1 MDPNTQAP
9 RPDITPPKEPLEAPL
24 TSAAPAPLEPTRSHS
39 APFAPQPVSAE
50 TKSSRAN
57 PSKPRGHQGFHD
69 LLSIIAVLVSALL
82 LAFVLISFVFQSYQV
97 DGESMETTLH
107 NNDHLLVWKVPRTI
121 ARITHHAYIPNR
133 GDVVIFNDPDL
144 PQYSAEGSRQL
155 IKRVIGLPGD
165 RVVVR
170 DGTITVY
177 NSEHPEG
184 FQPDKTLP
192 YNQDNHIPTTAGN
205 VDITLKK
212 DQLYVCGDNRG
223 NSLDSRIFGPI
234 EASNIVGKLAVRV
247 LPLNSVKRF

>member
-1 MDPNTQAP
+1 MDPNTLQPRDDGAP
-9 RPDITPPKEPLEAPL
+9 ASAERPLPN
-24 TSAAPAPLEPTRSHS
+24 AAPVQPATTPAFAQSTGHS
-39 APFAPQPVSAE
+39 PQPAD
-50 TKSSRAN
+50 TLRDTGAPKHKR
-57 PSKPRGHQGFHD
+57 QGIRD
-69 LLSIIAVLVSALL
+69 LFSIAAVLASALL

-97 DGESMETTLH
+97 DGQSMETTLH

-144 PQYSAEGSRQL
+144 AQYGEEGSRQL

-170 DGTITVY
+170 DGTITIY
-177 NSEHPEG
+177 NGDHPEG

-192 YNQDNHIPTTAGN
+192 YNKDNTIPTTAGN
-205 VDITLKK
+205 VDITLKEN
-212 DQLYVCGDNRG
+212 QLYVCGDNRG

-234 EASNIVGKLAVRV
+234 DANNIVGKLAVRV
-247 LPLNSVKRF
+247 LPLNSIERF